1 MQKEAVTVKIV
12 IDEVPDLSEIEI
24 HIKCAKITE
33 EIEAAVAHLRMLGKQ
48 KQLTGKIGEVIHFL
62 DYKDVIYFDTADRKT
77 FIYTLDK
84 VYETSLK
91 LYQLEEILKD
101 TSFIRSSK
109 NTILNIKKIN
119 SIAHTFSGKMLAT
132 LENGEKTEISRNYVQ
147 LLKEKLGI

>member
-1 MQKEAVTVKIV
+1 M
-12 IDEVPDLSEIEI
+12 
-24 HIKCAKITE
+24 HIKCAEITE
-33 EIEAAVAHLRMLGKQ
+33 EIEAAVAQLRMLGKQ
-48 KQLTGKIGEVIHFL
+48 KTVTGKIGEEIYFL

-91 LYQLEEILKD
+91 LYQLEDILKD

-119 SIAHTFSGKMLAT
+119 SISHTFSGKMIAT
-132 LENGEKTEISRNYVQ
+132 LLNGEKAEISRNYVQ